1 MASQPATQ
9 PAEPTAS
16 VGVDLD
22 SQLKRK
28 YGVGP
33 SNWDRFKAAADSPN
47 AAERALVPASGAH
60 VTLAD
65 LAR

>member
-9 PAEPTAS
+9 PAEPAVS
-16 VGVDLD
+16 GIDLG

-33 SNWDRFKAAADSPN
+33 SNWDHFKAAADSPD